1 MLQLSANVRAGEE
14 SVNAA
19 LLQVLLMTL
28 ALPYLQHPLSMRQR
42 QRRWRWCHWN
52 ALNQPLSSLMRN
64 EVALMG
70 LGLVLPFVVLLA
82 FALVPEEPTAQWT
95 AQAALSQ
102 QCLVA
107 SKSLE
112 TP

>member
-1 MLQLSANVRAGEE
+1 MLQLSAKVMAGEE

-19 LLQVLLMTL
+19 LLRVPLMTL
-28 ALPYLQHPLSMRQR
+28 ALPYVQHPLSMR
-42 QRRWRWCHWN
+42 QRRWRWCHWKT
-52 ALNQPLSSLMRN
+52 LNQHLSSLMRN
-64 EVALMG
+64 EVVLMG
-70 LGLVLPFVVLLA
+70 LGLMLPFVVLLA
-82 FALVPEEPTAQWT
+82 FALVPDEPTAQLT

>member
-1 MLQLSANVRAGEE
+1 MLQLSANGRAGEE

-28 ALPYLQHPLSMRQR
+28 ALPCLQHPLSMR

-52 ALNQPLSSLMRN
+52 ALNQPLSSLMCN

-82 FALVPEEPTAQWT
+82 FALVPEQPTAQWT

-107 SKSLE
+107 SKSLQ